1 MEDDIDLDLWNLC
14 AEAEAFFKILELLN
28 SHGSKIGAVPEKIDD
43 MQNTVPSSIQ
53 QTLDEVYDSSTN
65 KVRRLM
71 RLRSIHC
78 NVKIIKAVGFM
89 SQLFGYT
96 RPITILGFSENQR
109 AIMAEE
115 ARRLNLKEQIVDE
128 VPPVQFVDR
137 LVILHRSPPRHTST
151 SFWTTTYTY

>member
-1 MEDDIDLDLWNLC
+1 MEDDIDLDLWTLC
-14 AEAEAFFKILELLN
+14 AKAEAFFKILELLN

-43 MQNTVPSSIQ
+43 MQNTVSS
-53 QTLDEVYDSSTN
+53 S
-65 KVRRLM
+65 VRRLM

-96 RPITILGFSENQR
+96 GPITILGFSENQR

-128 VPPVQFVDR
+128 VSPVQFLDR
-137 LVILHRSPPRHTST
+137 LAILHRSPPRHTST
-151 SFWTTTYTY
+151 SFWTATYTY